1 MMSSAQEILQTVFGY
16 EQFRPGQAQVIQQA
30 LNRQNTLAVMP
41 TGGGKSLC
49 YQIPALLKPGV
60 TLVVS
65 PLLALMKDQV
75 DALRQNGIPAAA
87 INSTIPKE
95 AVNPILR
102 QAYEGKLKLLYVTP
116 ERLAMEFFQYQ
127 LTFLPIDLIAIDE
140 AHCISQWGH
149 DFRPAYRQLQAAIE
163 KLPTHPTV
171 LALTATATPPV
182 RQDIGEQ
189 LAIPAANFVITS
201 FTRDN
206 LAFKVV
212 HPQVPDRQYI
222 VQYLQAPPAM
232 GAGLLGLSLM
242 MIVGLLRSLV
252 LNIILVA
259 YLIILKWLEF
269 LIWLKLLMVIGMESI
284 LKE

>member
-1 MMSSAQEILQTVFGY
+1 H
-16 EQFRPGQAQVIQQA
+16 
-30 LNRQNTLAVMP
+30 QNTLAVMP

-49 YQIPALLKPGV
+49 YQIPALLNKGV

-95 AVNPILR
+95 EVNPILR

-171 LALTATATPPV
+171 LALTAT
-182 RQDIGEQ
+182 
-189 LAIPAANFVITS
+189 
-201 FTRDN
+201 
-206 LAFKVV
+206 
-212 HPQVPDRQYI
+212 
-222 VQYLQAPPAM
+222 
-232 GAGLLGLSLM
+232 
-242 MIVGLLRSLV
+242 
-252 LNIILVA
+252 
-259 YLIILKWLEF
+259 
-269 LIWLKLLMVIGMESI
+269 
-284 LKE
+284 